1 MRAYQRG
8 RRRSAAVVAGLA
20 FAAMSLLGL
29 GVATAS
35 AAPAEPAVTQSN
47 VGVAPAEEEARTY
60 YPWGDYATQAE
71 CVAAG
76 NGHMRDTPWE
86 FNGYF
91 CQKQGYIWKLYMD
104 EKD

>member
-8 RRRSAAVVAGLA
+8 RRRSAGMVAGLA
-20 FAAMSLLGL
+20 FAAMSLLV

-35 AAPAEPAVTQSN
+35 AAPAVPVVTQAD
-47 VGVAPAEEEARTY
+47 VEVAPAEEGVRTY

-76 NGHMRDTPWE
+76 NGHMRDMPWE